1 MSRARTEERGQV
13 IVLAA
18 VMIPVFLL
26 LTALVLDVG
35 NWYTHKRQLQNRADA
50 GAFAAGVAYAKNW
63 KACVQTGDV
72 ALKTSTA
79 QEIADAAR
87 QYAGDPDA
95 SDYAGGVLPT
105 LENTQIANQSKLD
118 VAINSTSYDDGSDY
132 SDDYDN
138 VDGTNNGDPC
148 FNHPKSPPAA
158 DNISPGGGQWTD
170 VKVKEGLLPSLAGLI
185 PSFFGKV
192 DPLSRNGARARIE
205 IRPALSGHRFLP
217 LAVEVDVIKK
227 VQVRYFDECR
237 DPNHQNPL
245 AVKDLALLPA
255 ADQAGFASTGGGAL
269 WGLPSA
275 GDATVGDKNLS
286 FGLSVPSYGG
296 CGQDYLPIGVQV
308 RLASLDSVDLNQ
320 PCDTLAQ
327 ENFADCFTR
336 ISQFRIYN
344 DGNPDNQ
351 VRLTNV
357 KVIGGC
363 GSPGDGYFSTIP
375 TGVANC
381 KYDVWAEVNWG
392 TRDDPP
398 NNVGKNFTVEANGTT
413 LNLVSWDTPNGTAI
427 YSSSG
432 GALTATPGANDVTI
446 SLNWSDKDKDHSWQ
460 GNPCNGKGNPCTYSA
475 TETADR
481 TFIGSDDDSDGSAF
495 TGAVALVRTSQSGF
509 VGGLPGPP
517 LENVA
522 TGGGTGTPPSPI
534 QVYPSVGIS
543 AALKTG
549 IYMTLRAGNQ
559 GTGLL
564 RCDPDVA
571 NGQAFLTFRD
581 GCKPWYGANT
591 WTNWWTG
598 NPLACPPEGDW
609 FSYDDQHKGFG
620 TNSSGNYWQCV
631 PTIPGGKTGQVGD
644 WMSVATKNCSNLN
657 PLSCQKVSCLNDG
670 NYDGKPGD
678 PNGWVQQGGDSGYP
692 RVVSLFIVPY
702 QALKAVNGAGALD
715 TDVPILGFASFYVM
729 NWKGNAGNGDDPCPD
744 TTFDAD
750 GNPATPQV
758 SLSDPPKRAITG
770 VFVET
775 VKYEPGPVDP
785 NASCVEGQLTPCRVR
800 LVR

>member
-1 MSRARTEERGQV
+1 MSRAQRDERGQV

-18 VMIPVFLL
+18 VMIPVLL
-26 LTALVLDVG
+26 LMTALVVDVG

-50 GAFAAGVAYAKNW
+50 GAFAAAVAYEKNW
-63 KACVQTGDV
+63 KACVQTGDP
-72 ALKTSTA
+72 ALKASTA
-79 QEIADAAR
+79 REIADAAR

-95 SDYAGGVLPT
+95 SDYAGGALPT

-118 VAINSTSYDDGSDY
+118 VAINSTSYDNNTDY

-138 VDGTNNGDPC
+138 VAGTSNGDPC
-148 FNHPKSPPAA
+148 FNHPKSPPAG

-170 VKVKEGLLPSLAGLI
+170 VKVKENDLPSLFGGIGL
-185 PSFFGKV
+185 
-192 DPLSRNGARARIE
+192 PLSRNGARARVE

-227 VQVRYFDECR
+227 VQVRYYDECR
-237 DPNHQNPL
+237 DPSHQNPL
-245 AVKDLALLPA
+245 AIKDLALLPA
-255 ADQAGFASTGGGAL
+255 ADQSGFAAAGGGTL
-269 WGLPSA
+269 WALPSA
-275 GDATVGDKNLS
+275 GDPTVGDKNLS

-296 CGQDYLPIGVQV
+296 CGEDYLPIGVQV

-320 PCDTLAQ
+320 SCTALQQAP
-327 ENFADCFTR
+327 FADCFTR

-351 VRLTNV
+351 ARLTQV
-357 KVIGGC
+357 KIIGGC

-375 TGVANC
+375 TGAANC
-381 KYDVWAEVNWG
+381 KYDVSAEVNWG

-398 NNVGKNFTVEANGTT
+398 NNVGGNFTVTANGKT
-413 LNLVSWDTPNGTAI
+413 LNLVSWNTPNGTAI

-432 GALTATPGANDVTI
+432 GALTATPGANNVTI
-446 SLNWSDKDKDHSWQ
+446 DLAWADTDKNHSWQ
-460 GNPCNGKGNPCTYSA
+460 GNACKNGKGNPCAYSA
-475 TETADR
+475 TETAQQAFVG
-481 TFIGSDDDSDGSAF
+481 TDDDSAGSAF

-509 VGGLPGPP
+509 VSGLPGPP

-522 TGGGTGTPPSPI
+522 TGGPTGTPASPI
-534 QVYPSVGIS
+534 AIYPSVGIN

-549 IYMTLRAGNQ
+549 VYMTLRAGNQ

-564 RCDPDVA
+564 RCDPNVA
-571 NGQAFLTFRD
+571 NGKAFLTFRD
-581 GCKPWYGANT
+581 GCQPWYGTNT
-591 WTNWWTG
+591 WTSPWWTG
-598 NPLACPPEGDW
+598 NPLSCPPEGDW
-609 FSYDDQHKGFG
+609 FSYSDQGKGFG
-620 TNSSGNYWQCV
+620 TNNSGNYWQCV
-631 PTIPGGKTGQVGD
+631 PTDPGGKTGQVGD

-657 PLSCQKVSCLNDG
+657 PNSCQKVSCLNDG

-678 PNGWVQQGGDSGYP
+678 PNGWVQQGGDSAYP

-702 QALKAVNGAGALD
+702 QSLKDVKGSGV
-715 TDVPILGFASFYVM
+715 DVPILGFASFYAM
-729 NWKGNAGNGDDPCPD
+729 NWKGNSGNGDDPCPD

-758 SLSDPPKRAITG
+758 SLPDPPTRAITG

-775 VKYEPGPVDP
+775 VKYEPGPVDA
-785 NASCVEGQLTPCRVR
+785 NATCVEGQLTPCRVR